1 MAGTLSVTNIQG
13 LASSATPTVVEV
25 SSGHELHT
33 NTLKGTTTAGS
44 IAVQGENTATTNL
57 QQGLCKH
64 WINCSSDWGT
74 VNDSFNNASV
84 TDVTTGKGTFN
95 FTNNMTGA
103 SYFAIA
109 DHHNNNASG
118 AGSRYGQ
125 VVDTAASGVTI
136 ATGRSNN
143 TFTYEEDGSYT
154 EPGCHT
160 MGDLA

>member
-1 MAGTLSVTNIQG
+1 MAGIVG
-13 LASSATPTVVEV
+13 LTELQHTSGNSAMTIDT
-25 SSGHELHT
+25 SGNLT
-33 NTLKGTTTAGS
+33 IKTGTTTVKGEGS
-44 IAVQGENTATTNL
+44 NNTNL
-57 QQGLCKH
+57 QQGLAKQWVLFQQKTSNVVH
-64 WINCSSDWGT
+64 
-74 VNDSFNNASV
+74 DSFNTSSV
-84 TDVTTGKGTFN
+84 TDGGTAIIQPN

-143 TFTYEEDGSYT
+143 TFVYEEDGSDT

>member
-1 MAGTLSVTNIQG
+1 M
-13 LASSATPTVVEV
+13 V
-25 SSGHELHT
+25 S
-33 NTLKGTTTAGS
+33 TLKLTKIQIPNSDSDVISLDASTGNVTFNKTLGGTS
-44 IAVQGENTATTNL
+44 ITVQGENTNTTNL

-64 WINCSSDWGT
+64 WINCSSNWGT

-84 TDVTTGKGTFN
+84 TDLATGKGKFN
-95 FTNNMTGA
+95 FTTNMTGA
-103 SYFAIA
+103 SYFTIA

-125 VVDTAASGVTI
+125 VVDTAADGVTV

-143 TFTYEEDGSYT
+143 TFTYEEDGNYT

>member
-1 MAGTLSVTNIQG
+1 
-13 LASSATPTVVEV
+13 
-25 SSGHELHT
+25 
-33 NTLKGTTTAGS
+33 
-44 IAVQGENTATTNL
+44 
-57 QQGLCKH
+57 
-64 WINCSSDWGT
+64 
-74 VNDSFNNASV
+74 
-84 TDVTTGKGTFN
+84 
-95 FTNNMTGA
+95 MTGA

-125 VVDTAASGVTI
+125 VVDTAAAGVTI

-143 TFTYEEDGSYT
+143 TFVYEEDGSYT

>member
-1 MAGTLSVTNIQG
+1 MEHSVSTLK
-13 LASSATPTVVEV
+13 
-25 SSGHELHT
+25 T
-33 NTLKGTTTAGS
+33 NTIQAATGTTVNVTSGQTFKANTIAGTTTAGS
-44 IAVQGENTATTNL
+44 VLVQGEGTATTNL

-125 VVDTAASGVTI
+125 VVDTAASGVTV

>member
-1 MAGTLSVTNIQG
+1 MTTIFVNKIKNNQGGNNVRVNQLSGIDTM
-13 LASSATPTVVEV
+13 
-25 SSGHELHT
+25 
-33 NTLKGTTTAGS
+33 GS

>member
-13 LASSATPTVVEV
+13 LASSATPTAVEV

>member
-57 QQGLCKH
+57 QQGLCKD